1 MPYASEQ
8 VKEEKKQYKKCREGS
23 TMSEIVLLDTAW
35 VLIAAFLVMFM
46 HVGFTM
52 VEVGF
57 TQAKNALNIVMKN
70 LATIAIGPIVFFLFG
85 FGLMFGDSAGGWI
98 GTSGFMLENMTWEGT
113 IPLIA
118 FFIFQAMFAATCATI
133 VSGAVAERFKFSAYI
148 VTAIVLIGFVYP
160 VVGHWVWGGGWLS
173 ELGFVDFAGSTVVHS
188 VGAWAALM
196 GAWLVGPR
204 LGKYQAD
211 GKVIPILGHNIPMGA
226 IGVFILWFGWFGFN
240 AGSELA
246 VDEAIASI
254 VTTTMLS
261 AAAGGLASMIYT
273 RIRYGMPDASLS
285 LNGVLAGLV
294 SITAG
299 TASVSPLAA
308 IAMGAV
314 GGIILPLAVE
324 LFDSKLQIDDPVG
337 AISVHGIC
345 GIWGTLAVGLFAI
358 DGGLF
363 YGGGFGLLSIQ
374 FIGVAAVAAWTL
386 VTSGILFFVLK
397 KVMGIRV
404 NETEE
409 TKGLDLE
416 EHGTSAYQPMV
427 APAVK
432 ANVTR
437 PA

>member
-1 MPYASEQ
+1 
-8 VKEEKKQYKKCREGS
+8 
-23 TMSEIVLLDTAW
+23 MSEIVLLDTAW

>member
-1 MPYASEQ
+1 MND
-8 VKEEKKQYKKCREGS
+8 
-23 TMSEIVLLDTAW
+23 IVLLDTAW
-35 VLIAAFLVMFM
+35 VMIAAFLVMFM

-70 LATIAIGPIVFFLFG
+70 LATIALGPIVFFVVG
-85 FGLMFGDSAGGWI
+85 FGLMFGESSGGWF
-98 GTSGFMLENMTWEGT
+98 GTSGFLLEGMEWEGT

-133 VSGAVAERFKFSAYI
+133 VSGAVAERFKFGAYI
-148 VTAIVLIGFVYP
+148 VTAIVLVGFVYP

-188 VGAWAALM
+188 VGAWAALV

-204 LGKYQAD
+204 MGKYQKD
-211 GKVIPILGHNIPMGA
+211 GKVTPILGHNIPMGA

-246 VDEAIASI
+246 VDEAIPNI

-299 TASVSPLAA
+299 TAAVSPIGA
-308 IAMGAV
+308 IAMGAI
-314 GGIILPLAVE
+314 GGIILPIAVE
-324 LFDSKLQIDDPVG
+324 LFDSKLRIDDPVG

-345 GIWGTLAVGLFAI
+345 GVWGTIAVGLFSQE
-358 DGGLF
+358 GGLF
-363 YGGGFGLLSIQ
+363 YGGGVELLTVQ
-374 FIGVAAVAAWTL
+374 LIGVAAVAVWTL
-386 VTSGILFFVLK
+386 VASAILFFALK
-397 KVMGIRV
+397 MTMGIRV

-409 TKGLDLE
+409 SKGLDLE

-427 APAVK
+427 VPPVK
-432 ANVTR
+432 PNVSR
-437 PA
+437 SA